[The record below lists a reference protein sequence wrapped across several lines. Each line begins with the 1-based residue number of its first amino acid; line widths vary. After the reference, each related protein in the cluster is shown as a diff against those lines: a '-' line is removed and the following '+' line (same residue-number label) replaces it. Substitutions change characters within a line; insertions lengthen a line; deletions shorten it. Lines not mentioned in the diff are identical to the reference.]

1 MVVWDDW
8 RPKRKEVN
16 RYKQTPYLD
25 FKISVEW
32 PVSCTERLYQPTY
45 QPEAKMSE
53 VISSRT
59 DPFDMASLI
68 PTVTQPGTAS
78 TDGKLTLSASLNTIS
93 AIESKVST
101 GRSKKD
107 AGDAAFKSGDIKSA
121 LRSYHEAVM
130 YLAGIDR
137 NAKNIFDMGAPAAS
151 SDESQGEGKTEV
163 DLMLEKVYANMSACH
178 IKQENWK
185 RAIETADKALA
196 KNPKNSK
203 ALFRKGKALGEIG
216 YIEKAETALMEVK
229 KVSPTEE
236 AIVDAELARLRAVDN
251 ERQRVADKKMR
262 GWLSRDSK
270 P

>member
-1 MVVWDDW
+1 
-8 RPKRKEVN
+8 
-16 RYKQTPYLD
+16 
-25 FKISVEW
+25 
-32 PVSCTERLYQPTY
+32 
-45 QPEAKMSE
+45 
-53 VISSRT
+53 
-59 DPFDMASLI
+59 
-68 PTVTQPGTAS
+68 
-78 TDGKLTLSASLNTIS
+78 IS

-137 NAKNIFDMGAPAAS
+137 RVIANAKNIFDMGAPAAS

-216 YIEKAETALMEVK
+216 YIEKAETALSY
-229 KVSPTEE
+229 SPSTHHTSPSEE

-262 GWLSRDSK
+262 GNLLVLPDALRPSLTVPGRLAITRQ
-270 P
+270 